1 MCLLTNF
8 KSSRW
13 PLVRHSDAAL
23 RLSSY
28 QFDKEGT
35 GFVEEPEIRRMLK
48 QIAPADE
55 VDEMMSLVNVE
66 MDGTINYVEFTRKMI
81 HLS

>member
-1 MCLLTNF
+1 
-8 KSSRW
+8 
-13 PLVRHSDAAL
+13 
-23 RLSSY
+23 
-28 QFDKEGT
+28 
-35 GFVEEPEIRRMLK
+35 MLK

-81 HLS
+81 HLP